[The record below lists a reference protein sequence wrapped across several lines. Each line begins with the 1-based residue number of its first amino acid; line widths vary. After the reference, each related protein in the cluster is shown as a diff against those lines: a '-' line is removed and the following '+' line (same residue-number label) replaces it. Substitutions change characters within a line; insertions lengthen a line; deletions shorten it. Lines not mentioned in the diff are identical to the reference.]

1 MANEKSVSKPKKD
14 YYQEVTNE
22 ILSLMEKGELFWQKD
37 WDAKAGI
44 TLVGAFNGES
54 KRPYHKENALRLA
67 LIARKHAKDGKTDP
81 RFYTFAQAKKLGYT
95 VLPGHHGEW
104 VKQGYLQTKDPKT
117 KEELPPEE
125 QKWKRIYTTG
135 FHASDLAQ
143 KYEYIKDA
151 DGKNVMEEATDAYGN
166 PITKMN
172 GEPVMRP
179 AIKITEPIPEYVP
192 DKSKIHTH
200 EETMELAE
208 SMLQNSGAKIFADQA
223 DQAYYAPKKDEI
235 HVPPKEAF
243 EKLESYYTT
252 ALHELGH
259 WTGHESRLN
268 RPGIAKFDSFGSEQY
283 AAEELRAEL
292 ASVFLSID
300 TGLPL
305 NMQNNAAYIQGWSK
319 KLKSDKMEF
328 FKAVNDAY
336 KIKDYVEGLVRNK
349 LKQKTTENVNEEEK
363 GKATEQPT
371 AEKPDAKEVQEPT
384 KEAETPKP
392 MKLYKYLL
400 ERRPLDVGTVPK
412 DGLDHCDAADKGA
425 VYGAVYYNRPLSDEE
440 MKQYEIRQDPYYES
454 EQFHRITIYQTD
466 ASWKFQS
473 LSDALLEEKAEGKP
487 IDFAKYD
494 KKYVYEVPAFRDG
507 KPLDTNTIM
516 EETFAK
522 FNAPDRPVGR
532 TMRSVSM
539 GDIMRWNEKNYW
551 VDAQGFKELLILPIR
566 DMQIVKPASSA
577 ALEKVEQEQKA
588 AVGEEKFNNYQKRFF
603 KAFYEGAKL
612 GGEGFEP
619 TVADQYEMHLYDHA
633 TDYGLSSIR
642 PCDQKAWE
650 KADMKFLATVAEE
663 SRQDTNQL
671 QNAVETVQQYS
682 PSVAVSDSNSY
693 AMDLMKEVMKSQPYL
708 DMKEQLRAEQAEE
721 TAVASKGVAR

>member
-1 MANEKSVSKPKKD
+1 MAEKKSANKPKKD

-22 ILSLMEKGELFWQKD
+22 ILALMEKGELFWQKG
-37 WDAKAGI
+37 WDAKAGMVL
-44 TLVGAFNGES
+44 TGVFNGVS
-54 KRPYHKENALRLA
+54 KRPYHKENALRLS
-67 LIARKHAKDGKTDP
+67 LIAQKHAKDGKQDP
-81 RFYTFAQAKKLGYT
+81 RFYTFAQAKKLGYS
-95 VLPGHHGEW
+95 VLPGHHGTW

-117 KEELPPEE
+117 GEELPPEE
-125 QKWKRIYTTG
+125 QKWKRIYTNV

-143 KYEYIKDA
+143 KYERVKDA
-151 DGKNVMEEATDAYGN
+151 DGNELTEQATDAYGH
-166 PITKMN
+166 PLTTIS

-179 AIKITEPIPEYVP
+179 AVKITEPIPEYVP

-200 EETMELAE
+200 EEKMELAE
-208 SMLQNSGAKIFADQA
+208 SMLQDSGAEILYDKADE
-223 DQAYYAPKKDEI
+223 AYYAPKEDKI
-235 HVPPKEAF
+235 HMPAKEAF
-243 EKLESYYTT
+243 EKLEDFYAT

-259 WTGHESRLN
+259 WTGHEDRLS
-268 RPGIAKFDSFGSEQY
+268 RPGITNFDHFGSEQY

-305 NMQNNAAYIQGWSK
+305 NTQNNAAYLKSWSK
-319 KLKSDKMEF
+319 KLKEDKMEIF
-328 FKAVNDAY
+328 NAVNDAY
-336 KIKDYVEGLVRNK
+336 KIKDYVEALVREK
-349 LKQKTTENVNEEEK
+349 VKQQETEKE
-363 GKATEQPT
+363 AEQPT
-371 AEKPDAKEVQEPT
+371 AEQPEAKEAQEPV
-384 KEAETPKP
+384 KEAETPEP

-400 ERRPLDVGTVPK
+400 ERRPFDAGVVPK
-412 DGLDHCDAADKGA
+412 DGFDHCDAADKGA

-466 ASWKFQS
+466 EAWKFQDFGKAM
-473 LSDALLEEKAEGKP
+473 LTAKAEGKP

-507 KPLDTNTIM
+507 KPIDANTLL

-522 FNAPDRPVGR
+522 FNAPDRPAGQ

-539 GDIMRWNEKNYW
+539 GDILRLNEKNYW
-551 VDAQGFKELLILPIR
+551 VDAQGFKELQILPVK
-566 DMQIVKPASSA
+566 DMQVIKA
-577 ALEKVEQEQKA
+577 APNATLEKVEAEQKA
-588 AVGEEKFNNYQKRFF
+588 AVGEKKFDEYQKRFF
-603 KAFYEGAKL
+603 KAFYEGAKM
-612 GGEGFEP
+612 GGDGFEP

-650 KADMKFLATVAEE
+650 KADTKFLADVAEE
-663 SRQDTNQL
+663 SHQDAHQM

-682 PSVAVSDSNSY
+682 PYVAVSDSKSY
-693 AMDLMKEVMKSQPYL
+693 AMDLMKEVMKSKPHL
-708 DMKEQLRAEQAEE
+708 DMKEQLRAEQSEE
-721 TAVASKGVAR
+721 TAVAGMGVAR